1 MTRRVNR
8 RAVDHLTGK
17 REVLYGY
24 QGKQNQEEE
33 IEHVMNERL
42 PEDYETSQPQ
52 RQPEAKKSPNGLHK
66 VLPLVIIVM
75 GIIVAGIVILGL
87 GNSGG

>member
-1 MTRRVNR
+1 MDTKESKTR
-8 RAVDHLTGK
+8 
-17 REVLYGY
+17 
-24 QGKQNQEEE
+24 EEE

-66 VLPLVIIVM
+66 VLPFVIIVM